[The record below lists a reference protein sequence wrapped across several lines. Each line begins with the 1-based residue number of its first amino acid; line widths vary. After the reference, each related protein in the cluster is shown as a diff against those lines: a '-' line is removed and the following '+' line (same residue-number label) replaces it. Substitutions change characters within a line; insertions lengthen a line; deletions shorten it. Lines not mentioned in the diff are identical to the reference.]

1 MYSTIDR
8 AVGGRRYKEWLFA
21 GHDCEIPKPG
31 DWFTLQIGAYPVVV
45 VRGRDGSVRAFHAV
59 CRHLL

>member
-1 MYSTIDR
+1 MSS
-8 AVGGRRYKEWLFA
+8 RRYKEWLFA

-45 VRGRDGSVRAFHAV
+45 VRGRDGSVRAFHIV
-59 CRHLL
+59 CRHRF